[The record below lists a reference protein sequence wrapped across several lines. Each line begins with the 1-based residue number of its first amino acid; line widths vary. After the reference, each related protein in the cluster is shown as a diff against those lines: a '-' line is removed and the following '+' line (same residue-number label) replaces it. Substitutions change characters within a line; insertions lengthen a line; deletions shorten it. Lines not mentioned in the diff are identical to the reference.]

1 MDALTDFLS
10 GTMFWRILLFLH
22 FLMAVALLAAVTLQA
37 ATVLI
42 PARQSAGNFIDRF
55 HPVAPATLVPIV
67 VWLYVPTSFW
77 APGSTRNTAP
87 TCGFRWSSSATGG
100 RSAASSSKST
110 S

>member
-37 ATVLI
+37 ATLLI

-55 HPVAPATLVPIV
+55 HPVAPANLVPIV
-67 VWLYVPTSFW
+67 VWLYVPNFLLGAWVYTKYR
-77 APGSTRNTAP
+77 T
-87 TCGFRWSSSATGG
+87 
-100 RSAASSSKST
+100 
-110 S
+110 